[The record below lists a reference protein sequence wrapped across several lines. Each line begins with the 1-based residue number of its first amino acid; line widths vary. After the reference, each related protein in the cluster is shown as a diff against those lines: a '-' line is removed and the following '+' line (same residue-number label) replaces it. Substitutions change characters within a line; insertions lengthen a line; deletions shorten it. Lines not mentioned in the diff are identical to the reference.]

1 MSVKRIEL
9 QSIRQHCKTLRM
21 PSVAAQFQKIAEQAQ
36 RDKHSY
42 ERYLDVLL
50 GTEVEER
57 EHRAVQRR
65 LKEAQL
71 PRAKT
76 LEEFD
81 FSQSPKV
88 SARRIRELAQGDY
101 IDQAR
106 PVLFLGDAG
115 TGKTH
120 LATALCV
127 AACQQRRRVRF
138 TTASRLVN
146 ELVEAREEHELSRVI
161 RRYARFD
168 LLCIDELGYVPL
180 ADVGAELLFQ
190 VISERCERTA
200 LIITTNLPF
209 SEWTQVFTN
218 TRLCKALLDRVTDQA
233 HILETGTES
242 YRFRRSIRTNN
253 AKAKSWV
260 RRVDSGRPA
269 LRSGR
274 GKRERGFITFVL

>member
-1 MSVKRIEL
+1 MSAT
-9 QSIRQHCKTLRM
+9 STC
-21 PSVAAQFQKIAEQAQ
+21 
-36 RDKHSY
+36 
-42 ERYLDVLL
+42 VLSA
-50 GTEVEER
+50 EVEER

-88 SARRIRELAQGDY
+88 SARRIRELAEGDY

-138 TTASRLVN
+138 TTGLDDS
-146 ELVEAREEHELSRVI
+146 S
-161 RRYARFD
+161 
-168 LLCIDELGYVPL
+168 
-180 ADVGAELLFQ
+180 
-190 VISERCERTA
+190 
-200 LIITTNLPF
+200 TNL
-209 SEWTQVFTN
+209 SKLGRSTN
-218 TRLCKALLDRVTDQA
+218 SRA
-233 HILETGTES
+233 
-242 YRFRRSIRTNN
+242 
-253 AKAKSWV
+253 
-260 RRVDSGRPA
+260 
-269 LRSGR
+269 
-274 GKRERGFITFVL
+274 

>member
-1 MSVKRIEL
+1 MNAKSIEL

-21 PSVAAQFQKIAEQAQ
+21 PSVATQFQKIAEQAQ
-36 RDKHSY
+36 RDEHSY
-42 ERYLDVLL
+42 VRYLDVLL
-50 GTEVEER
+50 SAEVEER

-88 SARRIRELAQGDY
+88 SARRIRELAEGDY
-101 IDQAR
+101 IDHAR

-146 ELVEAREEHELSRVI
+146 ELVEASS
-161 RRYARFD
+161 
-168 LLCIDELGYVPL
+168 PL
-180 ADVGAELLFQ
+180 
-190 VISERCERTA
+190 
-200 LIITTNLPF
+200 
-209 SEWTQVFTN
+209 
-218 TRLCKALLDRVTDQA
+218 KK
-233 HILETGTES
+233 S
-242 YRFRRSIRTNN
+242 YSAAIF
-253 AKAKSWV
+253 
-260 RRVDSGRPA
+260 
-269 LRSGR
+269 L
-274 GKRERGFITFVL
+274 

>member
-1 MSVKRIEL
+1 MSGRSVEL
-9 QSIRQHCKTLRM
+9 ATIRQHCKTLRM
-21 PSVAAQFQKIAEQAQ
+21 PTVASQFQKLAEQAR
-36 RDKHSY
+36 RDKHSHM
-42 ERYLDVLL
+42 RYLDVLL
-50 GTEVEER
+50 SAEVEER

-76 LEEFD
+76 IDEFD

-88 SARRIRELAQGDY
+88 SARRIRELAEGHY
-101 IDQAR
+101 IERAQ
-106 PVLFLGDAG
+106 PVIFLGDAG

-120 LATALCV
+120 LASALCV

-146 ELVEAREEHELSRVI
+146 ELVEARQEHELSRII
-161 RRYARFD
+161 RRYARFE
-168 LLCIDELGYVPL
+168 LVCIDELGYVPL

-190 VISERCERTA
+190 VISERSERA
-200 LIITTNLPF
+200 AIVVTTNLPF

-218 TRLCKALLDRVTDQA
+218 ARLCKALLDRITDQA

-242 YRFRRSIRTNN
+242 YRFRRTARRNN
-253 AKAKSWV
+253 TASK
-260 RRVDSGRPA
+260 P
-269 LRSGR
+269 
-274 GKRERGFITFVL
+274 